1 MTNENKNIGL
11 IISLAKD
18 LLDPVEIETVIKFL
32 EVELYELSNP
42 NCGDVDE
49 LQENED
55 FERADEYYGGQM

>member
-55 FERADEYYGGQM
+55 FERADEYYGG

>member
-55 FERADEYYGGQM
+55 FERADEYYGC

>member
-1 MTNENKNIGL
+1 MENENKNIGL

-32 EVELYELSNP
+32 EVELYELSNS

-55 FERADEYYGGQM
+55 FERADEYYGG

>member
-1 MTNENKNIGL
+1 MDNENKNIGL

-55 FERADEYYGGQM
+55 FERADEYYGG

>member
-1 MTNENKNIGL
+1 MANENKNIGL

-55 FERADEYYGGQM
+55 FERADEYYGG

>member
-1 MTNENKNIGL
+1 MENENKNIGL

-32 EVELYELSNP
+32 EVELYELSNS

>member
-1 MTNENKNIGL
+1 MENENKNIGL

-55 FERADEYYGGQM
+55 FERADEYYGG

>member
-1 MTNENKNIGL
+1 MGNENKNIGL

-32 EVELYELSNP
+32 EVELYELSNS

-55 FERADEYYGGQM
+55 FERADEYYGG

>member
-1 MTNENKNIGL
+1 MENENKNIGL

-55 FERADEYYGGQM
+55 FERADEYYGC

>member
-1 MTNENKNIGL
+1 MENENKNIGL

-18 LLDPVEIETVIKFL
+18 LLYPVEIETVIKFL
-32 EVELYELSNP
+32 EVELYELSNS

-55 FERADEYYGGQM
+55 FERADEYYGG

>member
-32 EVELYELSNP
+32 EVELYELATP
-42 NCGDVDE
+42 RDDVDE
-49 LQENED
+49 LQEHED
-55 FERADEYYGGQM
+55 FERADEY

>member
-1 MTNENKNIGL
+1 MGNENKNIGL

-55 FERADEYYGGQM
+55 FERADEYYGG

>member
-1 MTNENKNIGL
+1 MANENKNIGL

-42 NCGDVDE
+42 NCGD
-49 LQENED
+49 ED
-55 FERADEYYGGQM
+55 